1 MLPVSPDGFIVPP
14 VQCDP
19 HNPFARPDIGPLHQ
33 IVQPCYQVLC
43 GLLINEI
50 VSTASYNP
58 VRRFCYNLCVRN
70 NWFSQEFAEICRI
83 AHDRI
88 VYYMVTG
95 RVRDINQAL
104 SAAST
109 EIPAAYAGHLLNVY
123 RELQNY
129 CDPNVSDM
137 AWKNSAAFDNII
149 VEHNNMN
156 QHYGNNNYGHGG
168 HYHQQS
174 GHMTTVPNSMVSGN
188 SGSYHGNQNT
198 GYGYPSVGHNADP
211 TRVTRHSTSRFDN
224 NDQSRDFRAD
234 RFQNEAT
241 SQSYPSRQPSEN
253 AAFSNRYGAAFQ
265 PDQVAPYVEEIL
277 EMPTDTG
284 PGELYVNNGTE
295 MANADKGIT
304 FHGVFFPI
312 DFTTRYKTAVDCAN
326 ELAATV
332 SRHAEAEEGEV
343 LLQEH
348 GPLIIATSLADG
360 YTMLTNAKRELH
372 AEREFELMYRG
383 VILTA
388 REIHTSFDLTDFM
401 KGLEKTSTM
410 SSLVSLMKSTLECE
424 SLPVF
429 DFISKLDSYLR
440 QRINHW
446 LKHTALLTLRLEG
459 VCEDWQDMLNLLNE
473 KYSSTYAQLLSKF
486 ANSIVSELKALNE
499 EFRSSIDADKEPIEE
514 PKEPVEGAIE
524 ELTEPAKEKKPEI
537 KMFLLGDFVSV
548 TQTFMYNKELGHQFE
563 QGGAIPKMETAPVLT
578 TLLSSIS
585 SYRKATQWVTT
596 RDFFVTADG
605 TWYEYTLN
613 HEKQE
618 YIVYP
623 ASFSFM

>member
-14 VQCDP
+14 IQCDP
-19 HNPFARPDIGPLHQ
+19 HNPFARPDIGPLNQ

-58 VRRFCYNLCVRN
+58 VRKFCFNLCARN
-70 NWFSQEFAEICRI
+70 NWFSQEFAEICRV

-123 RELQNY
+123 RELQSY
-129 CDPNVSDM
+129 CDPNVCDM
-137 AWKNSAAFDNII
+137 AWKNSAAFDNI
-149 VEHNNMN
+149 VSEHNNMN
-156 QHYGNNNYGHGG
+156 QHYIGNQGHHSGQ
-168 HYHQQS
+168 YHQQS

-188 SGSYHGNQNT
+188 GGVYSNQNT
-198 GYGYPSVGHNADP
+198 GYSYPSVGHNSDP
-211 TRVTRHSTSRFDN
+211 TRVNRTSSSRFDN
-224 NDQSRDFRAD
+224 ADQQARDFRND
-234 RFQNEAT
+234 RFQNDPPP
-241 SQSYPSRQPSEN
+241 QHYPSRQPSEN
-253 AAFSNRYGAAFQ
+253 GSFSHRYSGGFQ
-265 PDQVAPYVEEIL
+265 SEQVAPYAEEIL
-277 EMPTDTG
+277 EMPIDTG
-284 PGELYVNNGTE
+284 PSELYVNNGTE
-295 MANADKGIT
+295 MANADKGTT

-312 DFTTRYKTAVDCAN
+312 DFTARYKTAVDCAS

-332 SRHAEAEEGEV
+332 TRHAEAEEGEII
-343 LLQEH
+343 LQEH
-348 GPLIIATSLADG
+348 GPLIIASSLSDG
-360 YTMLTNAKRELH
+360 YTQLSIAKRELQ

-388 REIHTSFDLTDFM
+388 REIHTSFDLTDFIT
-401 KGLEKTSTM
+401 GLEKTSTM
-410 SSLVSLMKSTLECE
+410 SSLVSLMKSSLESE
-424 SLPVF
+424 NLHIF
-429 DFISKLDSYLR
+429 DFVTKLDNYLR

-446 LKHTALLTLRLEG
+446 LKHTALLKLRLEG

-473 KYSSTYAQLLSKF
+473 SYSSTYAQLLSKF
-486 ANSIVSELKALNE
+486 ANSMVSELKALNE
-499 EFRSSIDADKEPIEE
+499 EYRSVIEE
-514 PKEPVEGAIE
+514 ECQPVDIEPEPVEGTVE
-524 ELTEPAKEKKPEI
+524 ELTEPKPKKKREI
-537 KMFLLGDFVSV
+537 KVFLLGDFVSV
-548 TQTFMYNKELGHQFE
+548 TQTFLYNKELGYQFE
-563 QGGAIPKMETAPVLT
+563 HGGSIPKMETAPVLT
-578 TLLSSIS
+578 TVLSSIS
-585 SYRKATQWVTT
+585 NYRKATQWVTT

-605 TWYEYTLN
+605 SWYEYILN

-623 ASFSFM
+623 AVFSFI